1 MQPYVSYIQAC
12 NILSKK
18 KKNIRG
24 VGHTNSK
31 TNRALTQQRSDQTTI
46 FICKSSHGKKHEELL
61 FKIKKK
67 LQVQTS

>member
-31 TNRALTQQRSDQTTI
+31 TNRAITQQWSDQTTI
-46 FICKSSHGKKHEELL
+46 FYMQIFIWQKA
-61 FKIKKK
+61 
-67 LQVQTS
+67 